1 MKGKI
6 KMTEKYYIEFDLNDE
21 VIIGT
26 MLFNSEEE
34 AIKWWDMVGDWNKS
48 IEVELWKEVR
58 KENSTKADIEF
69 VRELK

>member
-1 MKGKI
+1 
-6 KMTEKYYIEFDLNDE
+6 MTEKYYIEFDLNDE

>member
-1 MKGKI
+1 
-6 KMTEKYYIEFDLNDE
+6 MTEKYYIEFDLNDE

-34 AIKWWDMVGDWNKS
+34 AIKWWEKVCASDKYVKAY
-48 IEVELWKEVR
+48 LLKETR
-58 KENSTKADIEF
+58 QENALHTTTEI

>member
-1 MKGKI
+1 
-6 KMTEKYYIEFDLNDE
+6 MTEKYYIEFDLNDE

-34 AIKWWDMVGDWNKS
+34 AIKWWDMVGYWNKS

>member
-34 AIKWWDMVGDWNKS
+34 AIKWWDMVGYWNKS

>member
-1 MKGKI
+1 MD
-6 KMTEKYYIEFDLNDE
+6 EKYYIEFDLNDE

-34 AIKWWDMVGDWNKS
+34 AVNWWNMVGGTLREIK
-48 IEVELWKEVR
+48 VTLMKEVR
-58 KENSTKADIEF
+58 KKNSIKVDIEF